1 MGNQSSV
8 DMTDYQRQGLNKIKG
23 NQPRNNLPKR
33 QQNIQLPPNMQQQRR
48 RTGPELPPINQ
59 RSVSVSRNQEPLT
72 YNNVN
77 RRIDRFEQD
86 ASIRREQ
93 FEKEQQE
100 IRNFFD
106 KKEEERKRNFERE
119 LSSFEDE
126 YDPYQVLN
134 ISNNANI
141 DTIKKSYRKLSLIAH
156 PDKGGDPDVFRILTQ
171 AYCYL
176 MKKHQKNVYR
186 ERTIEDFQQEK
197 EEFMDSQRGMRNTQ
211 MEETD
216 FKLDKFNNVF
226 EEHRLSDINDDG
238 YGDMMNKEDRQH
250 EPMKYD
256 IEKNKVFGEKFNKKV
271 FNDVFTELKK
281 KENSGEIVVYREP
294 EAVVSGKLTY
304 QELGQGKINDFGNKN
319 ITSNMGYTD
328 YKQAHTSGSKL
339 IDPNHVQFKKYKNVD
354 EYKQARSKISHK
366 MSEADKRKYALRK
379 KREEEEEEERLKRL
393 EYSDAI
399 AEKQFNKLNRLFI
412 GN

>member
-1 MGNQSSV
+1 MGNQSSI
-8 DMTDYQRQGLNKIKG
+8 DMSDYQREGLNKIKG
-23 NQPRNNLPKR
+23 NIPKNNQIRR
-33 QQNIQLPPNMQQQRR
+33 QQNVQLPPQVQVPRR
-48 RTGPELPPINQ
+48 RTGPELPPQNH
-59 RSVSVSRNQEPLT
+59 RTVSVPKNNERLT

-86 ASIRREQ
+86 ASMRREQ

-100 IRNFFD
+100 IKNFFE
-106 KKEEERKRNFERE
+106 KKENERKQQFESE
-119 LSSFEDE
+119 LNSFEDE
-126 YDPYQVLN
+126 YDPYKVLN
-134 ISNNANI
+134 ISNNASV
-141 DTIKKSYRKLSLIAH
+141 DSIKKSYRKLSLIAH

-186 ERTIEDFQQEK
+186 ERTVEDFQQEK
-197 EEFMDSQRGMRNTQ
+197 EEFMDAQRGMRNTQ
-211 MEETD
+211 IEETD
-216 FKLDKFNNVF
+216 FKLEKFNNVF

-238 YGDMMNKEDRQH
+238 YGDMMNKEDRQF

-256 IEKNKVFGEKFNKKV
+256 IEKNKVFGDKFNKKV
-271 FNDVFTELKK
+271 FNNVFNEVKK
-281 KENSGEIVVYREP
+281 KEIGDEIVVYREP
-294 EAVVSGKLTY
+294 EAIISGKLTY

-319 ITSNMGYTD
+319 VSSNMGYTD
-328 YKQAHTSGSKL
+328 YKQAHTTGSKL
-339 IDPNHVQFKKYKNVD
+339 IDPNHVQFKKYKSVD

-366 MSEADKRKYALRK
+366 MSEADKRKYAMRK

-393 EYSDAI
+393 EYSDAM
-399 AEKQFNKLNRLFI
+399 AEKQFNKLNRMFI